1 MFYPNHGR
9 PAKGIFGTKLLFYLS
24 KHKNSDR
31 LEHSKSPLAVDLLM
45 EDIDDLQDEL
55 AALEREH
62 RELDEEISRLVSTP
76 PVDLLQI
83 QRLKKKKLVLKD
95 QIQKIRSN
103 ILPDIIA

>member
-1 MFYPNHGR
+1 
-9 PAKGIFGTKLLFYLS
+9 
-24 KHKNSDR
+24 
-31 LEHSKSPLAVDLLM
+31 M

-62 RELDEEISRLVSTP
+62 RELDDEINRLVNTP

-83 QRLKKKKLVLKD
+83 QRLKKKKLGLKD
-95 QIQKIRSN
+95 QIQKIKSN

>member
-1 MFYPNHGR
+1 
-9 PAKGIFGTKLLFYLS
+9 
-24 KHKNSDR
+24 
-31 LEHSKSPLAVDLLM
+31 M

-62 RELDEEISRLVSTP
+62 RELDDEIDRLVSTP

-83 QRLKKKKLVLKD
+83 QRLKKKKLALKD

>member
-1 MFYPNHGR
+1 
-9 PAKGIFGTKLLFYLS
+9 
-24 KHKNSDR
+24 
-31 LEHSKSPLAVDLLM
+31 M

-62 RELDEEISRLVSTP
+62 RELDDEINRLVSTP

-83 QRLKKKKLVLKD
+83 QRLKKKKLGLKD
-95 QIQKIRSN
+95 QIQKIKSN

>member
-1 MFYPNHGR
+1 
-9 PAKGIFGTKLLFYLS
+9 
-24 KHKNSDR
+24 
-31 LEHSKSPLAVDLLM
+31 M

-62 RELDEEISRLVSTP
+62 RDLDEEINRLVSTP

-83 QRLKKKKLVLKD
+83 QRLKKKKLALKD

>member
-1 MFYPNHGR
+1 
-9 PAKGIFGTKLLFYLS
+9 
-24 KHKNSDR
+24 
-31 LEHSKSPLAVDLLM
+31 M

-62 RELDEEISRLVSTP
+62 RQLDEEINRLVATP

-83 QRLKKKKLVLKD
+83 QRLKKKKLGLKD
-95 QIQKIRSN
+95 QIQKIKSN

>member
-1 MFYPNHGR
+1 
-9 PAKGIFGTKLLFYLS
+9 
-24 KHKNSDR
+24 
-31 LEHSKSPLAVDLLM
+31 M

-55 AALEREH
+55 AELEREH
-62 RELDEEISRLVSTP
+62 RNLDDEINRLVSTP

>member
-1 MFYPNHGR
+1 
-9 PAKGIFGTKLLFYLS
+9 
-24 KHKNSDR
+24 
-31 LEHSKSPLAVDLLM
+31 M

-62 RELDEEISRLVSTP
+62 RDLDEEIDRLAATP

-83 QRLKKKKLVLKD
+83 QRLKKKKLALKD
-95 QIQKIRSN
+95 QIQKIKSN

>member
-1 MFYPNHGR
+1 
-9 PAKGIFGTKLLFYLS
+9 
-24 KHKNSDR
+24 
-31 LEHSKSPLAVDLLM
+31 M

-62 RELDEEISRLVSTP
+62 RELDEEINRLVNTP

-83 QRLKKKKLVLKD
+83 QRLKKKKLGLKD
-95 QIQKIRSN
+95 QIQKIKSN

>member
-1 MFYPNHGR
+1 
-9 PAKGIFGTKLLFYLS
+9 
-24 KHKNSDR
+24 
-31 LEHSKSPLAVDLLM
+31 M

-62 RELDEEISRLVSTP
+62 RDLDEEINRLVSTP

-83 QRLKKKKLVLKD
+83 QRLKKKKLALKD
-95 QIQKIRSN
+95 QIQKIKSN